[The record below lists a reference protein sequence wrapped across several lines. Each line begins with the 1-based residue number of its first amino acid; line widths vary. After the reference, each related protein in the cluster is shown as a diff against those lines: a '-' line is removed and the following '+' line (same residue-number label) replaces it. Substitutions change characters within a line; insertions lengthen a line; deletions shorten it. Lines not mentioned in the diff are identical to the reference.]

1 MSGFEK
7 YTRDEIAAKLTE
19 VASEN
24 MIPICDLKI
33 TIYDP
38 GAIGVDYYDTHLDKK
53 SYFEFNAFAQFSY
66 FGGDYTKDMEGWL
79 YSPLATMAFDAV
91 KPLGV
96 N

>member
-24 MIPICDLKI
+24 MIPICDLKV
-33 TIYDP
+33 TIYDA
-38 GAIGVDYYDTHLDKK
+38 GCVGIEYYDTNLNKK
-53 SYFEFNAFAQFSY
+53 KYFEFNAFASFRY
-66 FGGDYTKDMEGWL
+66 FGGEYTEKMEGFL
-79 YSPLATMAFDAV
+79 YSPLTTMAFDAV